1 MAHTTDNV
9 LLASDLAAW
18 DRLIVALSS
27 RDLSTLSQLLATG
40 DLVPVSAGTGLVV
53 DEDLATLAQVR
64 ILSGPAA
71 GLRGLVTSRSL
82 QQTSLAA

>member
-1 MAHTTDNV
+1 MAHTSDHV

-18 DRLIVALSS
+18 DRLVIALSS
-27 RDLSTLSQLLATG
+27 RDLPTISQLLATG
-40 DLVPVSAGTGLVV
+40 DLVPVPAGTGLVV

-71 GLRGLVTSRSL
+71 GLRGLIPSRSL
-82 QQTSLAA
+82 QQTAQAA

>member
-1 MAHTTDNV
+1 MAHSSDNV

-18 DRLIVALSS
+18 DRLVVALSS
-27 RDLSTLSQLLATG
+27 RDLSTISQLLATG

-53 DEDLATLAQVR
+53 DEDLATLARVR

-82 QQTSLAA
+82 QQTRIAA

>member
-27 RDLSTLSQLLATG
+27 RDLPTLSQLLATG
-40 DLVPVSAGTGLVV
+40 DLVAVPAGTGLVI

-71 GLRGLVTSRSL
+71 GLRGLVPSRSL

>member
-1 MAHTTDNV
+1 MAHTSDNV

-27 RDLSTLSQLLATG
+27 RDLPTISQLLATG

-71 GLRGLVTSRSL
+71 GLRGLVPSRSL

>member
-1 MAHTTDNV
+1 MTSTSDNI
-9 LLASDLAAW
+9 LLATDLAAW
-18 DRLIVALSS
+18 DRLVVAISA
-27 RDLSTLSQLLATG
+27 RDLPTLSQLLATG

-53 DEDLATLAQVR
+53 DEDLATLARVR

-82 QQTSLAA
+82 QQTAKAA